1 MKYTITELAKM
12 SGVSTRTLRFYH
24 EIGLLVPKEQNNS
37 GYRTY
42 HEEEVNKLQQIL
54 FYREL
59 GVNLK
64 EIKKIIEAPE
74 FDALQ
79 ALKNHRIELLER
91 KKQLDRL
98 LDNVNNTIYSQER
111 RIIMKDNEK
120 FKGFKK
126 SLIEENEK
134 KYGSELREKYSSKT
148 IDESNKKLM
157 NMSEEEYS
165 TMEDLGN
172 RILEQ
177 LKIAYATKNPSSQE
191 AQILA
196 DMHKQWLSFS
206 WTSYTKEAHR
216 GIAEMYVYDERFK
229 EYYDKVQPGG
239 AEFLRDAIL
248 VYTE

>member
-1 MKYTITELAKM
+1 MKYTITELARM

-24 EIGLLVPKEQNNS
+24 EIGLLVPTEQNAA

-59 GVNLK
+59 GVNLRD
-64 EIKKIIEAPE
+64 IKNILEAPE
-74 FDALQ
+74 FDGLE
-79 ALKNHRIELLER
+79 ALKNHRKELLER

-98 LDNVNNTIYSQER
+98 LDNVTNTIYSQER

-148 IDESNKKLM
+148 IDESNQKLM
-157 NMSEEEYS
+157 NISEEEFS
-165 TMEDLGN
+165 NMEELAN

-177 LKIAYATKNPSSQE
+177 LKIAFATNDPSSQE

-196 DMHKQWLSFS
+196 DMHKRWLSFS
-206 WTSYTKEAHR
+206 WPTYTKEAHR
-216 GIAEMYVYDERFK
+216 GVAEMYVCDERFK
-229 EYYDKVQPGG
+229 KYYDKVQPGG

>member
-74 FDALQ
+74 FDSLQ
-79 ALKNHRIELLER
+79 ALKNHRKELLER

-165 TMEDLGN
+165 TMENLGN

-248 VYTE
+248 AYTE

>member
-24 EIGLLVPKEQNNS
+24 EIGLLVPTEQNAA

-59 GVNLK
+59 GVNLRD
-64 EIKKIIEAPE
+64 IKNILEAPE
-74 FDALQ
+74 FDGLV
-79 ALKNHRIELLER
+79 ALKNHRKELLER

-98 LDNVNNTIYSQER
+98 LDNVTNTIYSQER

-148 IDESNKKLM
+148 IYESNQKLM
-157 NMSEEEYS
+157 NMSEEDYNS
-165 TMEDLGN
+165 MEDLGN

-177 LKIAYATKNPSSQE
+177 LKIAFATKDPSSQE

-196 DMHKQWLSFS
+196 DMHKRWLTFS
-206 WTSYTKEAHR
+206 WPTYTKEAHR